1 MSEIILSKYF
11 CKRVEKI
18 LLSFLSTKLKM
29 VFPVKVPY
37 TVSADISKYQG
48 VPFNVHPDQFYLDQ
62 KKKELL
68 HAKGVVEQLNG
79 SGLYVKMASQYCGLG
94 AIDQIDLLATHFEED
109 LAVLHKGQ
117 LAAIC
122 FCFPSGFVP
131 AEKIGQNFYA
141 LHLPVADGQTLRAS
155 SDKVTQVISRE
166 GSMFRRY
173 VWTISSLGSLSQH
186 PSYVRPMPGSIEDL
200 YFRTE
205 TQTTVGLG
213 EDVCLFFVKV
223 DMRPLTEVWL
233 DQEKKQTIKA
243 SINSMTEDT
252 LTYKN
257 LHHIKQIINQ

>member
-1 MSEIILSKYF
+1 
-11 CKRVEKI
+11 
-18 LLSFLSTKLKM
+18 M

-37 TVSADISKYQG
+37 TVTADITKYQG
-48 VPFNVHPDQFYLDQ
+48 APFNEHPGIFYLEQ
-62 KKKELL
+62 KQMELFQVP
-68 HAKGVVEQLNG
+68 GVSVQLDEATQF
-79 SGLYVKMASQYCGLG
+79 VKMASTYCGNG
-94 AIDQIDLLATHFEED
+94 DIDRIDVLANHFEED
-109 LAVLHKGQ
+109 IAVLHRGK
-117 LAAIC
+117 LVAIC

-155 SDKVTQVISRE
+155 SDKVTQVISRKDA
-166 GSMFRRY
+166 MFRRF

-186 PSYVRPMPGSIEDL
+186 PAYERPVPQSINDL

-213 EDVCLFFVKV
+213 DDVCLFFVKV
-223 DMRPLTEVWL
+223 DMHPLSQLWP
-233 DQEKKQTIKA
+233 DQTKRETIQA

-257 LHHIKQIINQ
+257 LHHIKEILNK

>member
-1 MSEIILSKYF
+1 MI
-11 CKRVEKI
+11 
-18 LLSFLSTKLKM
+18 
-29 VFPVKVPY
+29 FPVKVPY
-37 TVSADISKYQG
+37 TISADITKYQG
-48 VPFNVHPDQFYLDQ
+48 APYNIHPSRYYLDQ
-62 KKKELL
+62 KLL
-68 HAKGVVEQLNG
+68 EIKNTHGIVAQLDG
-79 SGLYVKMASQYCGLG
+79 ASDYIKSASTFCGLTPFDK
-94 AIDQIDLLATHFEED
+94 INLLAMFLEED
-109 LAVLHKGQ
+109 VAVLHKGQ

-155 SDKVTQVISRE
+155 SDKVTQVISRKDA
-166 GSMFRRY
+166 MFRRF

-186 PSYVRPMPGSIEDL
+186 PAYERPVPNSIDDL

-213 EDVCLFFVKV
+213 DDVCLFFVKV
-223 DMRPLTEVWL
+223 DMHPLSQLWS
-233 DQEKKQTIKA
+233 DQTKRASIQA

-257 LHHIKQIINQ
+257 LHHIKEVLNK